1 VVEPFVH
8 SVRVRYAECDMQG
21 VVFNA
26 HYLAYFDLSMTELW
40 RAAFGGYQAMLDRG
54 VDLVVAEA
62 QLSFRASAR
71 FDERLDLEIWVSH
84 LGTTS
89 IVTDHV
95 VRREQQE
102 LVRGFLRHVFVDRR
116 TMVKTP
122 IPDWAR
128 TGLQP
133 WTATAADHR
142 SGDSDDGDAGQA
154 AGPRRPAQSSPG
166 SLPGQNPVR

>member
-1 VVEPFVH
+1 
-8 SVRVRYAECDMQG
+8 
-21 VVFNA
+21 
-26 HYLAYFDLSMTELW
+26 
-40 RAAFGGYQAMLDRG
+40 MLDRG

-102 LVRGFLRHVFVDRR
+102 LVRGFLRHVFVDCR
-116 TMVKTP
+116 TLAKTP
-122 IPDWAR
+122 IPVWAR
-128 TGLQP
+128 AGLAP
-133 WTATAADHR
+133 WTVLR
-142 SGDSDDGDAGQA
+142 S
-154 AGPRRPAQSSPG
+154 
-166 SLPGQNPVR
+166 